1 MSIEKVRAYFAQRNM
16 EGRIREFDV
25 SSATVDLAAVAVGV
39 EGARIA
45 KSLSFRVG
53 EKPILIVAAGDAK
66 VDNGHYKAQFH
77 TKAKMLTH
85 EEAHTLIGHDVGG
98 VCPFALP
105 EDVDVYLD
113 VSLRRF
119 ETVFPAAGSD
129 NSAIELTC
137 EELEQCASNFRGW
150 VDVCKGWRPEESGAA
165 G

>member
-1 MSIEKVRAYFAQRNM
+1 MSIEKVRAYFAQRDM

-45 KSLSFRVG
+45 KSLSFKVDDH
-53 EKPILIVAAGDAK
+53 PIIIVVAGDAK
-66 VDNGHYKAQFH
+66 VDNSRYKAQFH
-77 TKAKMLTH
+77 TKAKMLTF

-105 EDVDVYLD
+105 EDVQVYLD
-113 VSLRRF
+113 VSLKRF

-129 NSAIELTC
+129 NSAVEMTC
-137 EELEQCASNFRGW
+137 EELERYASNFVAW
-150 VDVCKGWRPEESGAA
+150 VDVCKAWRPEEQN
-165 G
+165 

>member
-1 MSIEKVRAYFAQRNM
+1 MSIEKVRAYFQPLGIAD
-16 EGRIREFDV
+16 RILEFDV
-25 SSATVDLAAVAVGV
+25 SSATVELAAQALGV

-53 EKPILIVAAGDAK
+53 DKPILVVAAGDAK
-66 VDNGHYKAQFH
+66 VDNSRYKAQFH

-85 EEAHTLIGHDVGG
+85 EEAHDLIGHDVGG

-119 ETVFPAAGSD
+119 GTVFPAAGSD
-129 NSAIELTC
+129 NSAVEMTC
-137 EELEQCASNFRGW
+137 AELERYASNFVAW
-150 VDVCKGWRPEESGAA
+150 VDVCKAWRPEEQN
-165 G
+165 